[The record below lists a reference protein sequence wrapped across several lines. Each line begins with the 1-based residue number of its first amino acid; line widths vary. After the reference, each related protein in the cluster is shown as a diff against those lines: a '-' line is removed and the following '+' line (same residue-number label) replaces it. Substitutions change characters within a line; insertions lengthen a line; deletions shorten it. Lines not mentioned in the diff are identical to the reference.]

1 MAIRRQTMGVNRA
14 RTKRE
19 WEVEVRSVVAAA
31 AAAVRNQDAD
41 ALAEA
46 FAKAAKFDDPH
57 RRLQADIQLF
67 SLLTAADIPNPQV
80 WGPLYLTAARA
91 LLDALRNNTIEPSRW
106 NLLGVAAYELGQIAA
121 AEKAFKAVKALQP
134 DHPNLRGNLK
144 AIRDRRG
151 RQVRTPFGPAL
162 TRQIT
167 QLAEQTI
174 RLAKNVRPVPPGTQ
188 KLSLVMI
195 VKDEQDMLGPCLES
209 VKDVVDEMI
218 IVDTGSTDDTVKIA
232 ESYGAKVI
240 VFPWTGSFAEARN
253 VSLDHATGDW
263 VLHLDADE
271 RIVPEDAGRIRPLL
285 GRTYREG
292 FQLVETN
299 YTGEAENAGVVTH
312 NALRIWRHR
321 PEYRFTGAIHEQ
333 KSDNMP
339 VWLAERF
346 ELTPIRMLHFGYLKE
361 VINSRDKS
369 KRNLDLL
376 LAEEREN
383 PSAFNQFNIGTEY
396 LQLNDPVSA
405 RKHLDRAW
413 EDLLA
418 GEGPLSTGYG
428 PMLAVR
434 AVRARRECGDLQGA
448 EATRQQTL
456 KFYPD
461 HTDLLYEGA
470 LIARE
475 RGDLDEA
482 VRLGER
488 MIAQGD
494 SPTAY
499 AGVVG
504 LGSYIGQSM
513 LGELYERQG
522 RTAEAVGL
530 YERTLADYPQ
540 YVGVIGS
547 LARARLRRGDAPEAV
562 VADLAAITD
571 RHPTTAGLL
580 LAHSL
585 YEHKHVAIARR
596 LYEQV
601 RAASPGNAIAR
612 VGLIE
617 CALSDSSIEQ
627 VFDLTGDFA
636 DSDPTAAALLRAR
649 LFACLLD
656 PAAHL
661 GEAQGLLVR
670 AKQVGLDEHELEV
683 FDAWAAM
690 LAGDGFRHV
699 SPQAG
704 LAAVSLL
711 GAALRMRMMDA
722 AEQLIVLAKL
732 SELPLTDRVEQL
744 GTLFFHEGLLE
755 FSAMEWME
763 WINAEGEHATPM
775 VGLAQISLAEGR
787 REEALAIAEAAA
799 ALDPSEPT
807 AQRIIGALS

>member
-1 MAIRRQTMGVNRA
+1 MAIRRQTMGVKRA
-14 RTKRE
+14 LTKRE
-19 WEVEVRSVVAAA
+19 WEIKVRSVVAAA
-31 AAAVRNQDAD
+31 TAAVRNQDAD
-41 ALAEA
+41 ELAQA
-46 FAKAAKFDDPH
+46 FARAADLADPH

-67 SLLTAADIPNPQV
+67 SLLTSAITPNPQV
-80 WGPLYLTAARA
+80 WGPLYLTAANA
-91 LLDALRNNTIEPSRW
+91 LLDALRKNPLEPSRW
-106 NLLGVAAYELGQIAA
+106 NLLGVAVYELGQIAA
-121 AEKAFKAVKALQP
+121 AEKAFKVVKALQP
-134 DHPNLRGNLK
+134 DHPNVRGNLK

-151 RQVRTPFGPAL
+151 RQVRTPFGPVL

-167 QLAEQTI
+167 QLAEQTT
-174 RLAKNVRPVPPGTQ
+174 RLAKNVRPVPPSTQ

-195 VKDEQDMLGPCLES
+195 VKDEQDMLGPCLDS

-232 ESYGAKVI
+232 ESYGAKI
-240 VFPWTGSFAEARN
+240 IDFPWTGSFAEARN

-271 RIVPEDAGRIRPLL
+271 RIVPDDAARIRPLL
-285 GRTYREG
+285 ARTYREG

-299 YTGEAENAGVVTH
+299 YTGESENAGVVTH

-333 KSDNMP
+333 KTDNMP
-339 VWLAERF
+339 IWLAERF

-396 LQLNDPVSA
+396 LQLNDPASA
-405 RKHLDRAW
+405 RTHLDRAW
-413 EDLLA
+413 EELLA

-434 AVRARRECGDLQGA
+434 AVRARRETGA
-448 EATRQQTL
+448 LEAAEETRQQAL
-456 KFYPD
+456 GFYPD

-475 RGDLDEA
+475 RGDLAEA
-482 VRLGER
+482 VQLGER
-488 MIAQGD
+488 MLAQGD

-530 YERTLADYPQ
+530 YERTLADYPE

-547 LARARLRRGDAPEAV
+547 LARALLRRGDTPEQVIRDLTAV
-562 VADLAAITD
+562 TD

-585 YEHKHVAIARR
+585 YEQKHVALARG
-596 LYEQV
+596 LYERV
-601 RAASPGNAIAR
+601 LAAAPANAIAR
-612 VGLIE
+612 VGLVE
-617 CALSDSSIEQ
+617 CALTDNDIEQ
-627 VFDLTGDFA
+627 VFELTADFA
-636 DSDPTAAALLRAR
+636 DSDPTATVLLRAR
-649 LFACLLD
+649 LFGCLLD

-661 GEAQGLLVR
+661 DEAKSLLTR
-670 AKQVGLDEHELEV
+670 AKQVGLDEYELET

-704 LAAVSLL
+704 LAATNLL
-711 GAALRMRMMDA
+711 RAALRMRMMDA

-732 SELPLTDRVEQL
+732 SEMPLTARVQQL

-755 FSAMEWME
+755 FAAMEWME
-763 WINAEGEHATPM
+763 WINTEGEHATPM

-787 REEALAIAEAAA
+787 REEALAIAQAAA
-799 ALDPSEPT
+799 DLNPSEQT
-807 AQRIIGALS
+807 AQRIIAALS